1 MMTVIPHLTTD
12 RLRLRAF
19 DMTDAGRVH
28 ELLAVPDIANTTLN
42 ISHPYPEGAATTWI
56 KGHEQAAVDGTSWTW
71 AIARCQ
77 DDLLLGAIGM
87 GVAMTHRRGTLG
99 YWLGVPFWGQG
110 YMSEAARRVVGFGFD
125 DLGLHR
131 IDAGCMSRNPA
142 SAKVMR
148 RAGMVHEGT
157 FRDYIIKN
165 GSFENIDRYAV
176 IRDEAS

>member
-1 MMTVIPHLTTD
+1 MITKIPHLTTD
-12 RLRLRAF
+12 RLQLRPF

-28 ELLAVPDIANTTLN
+28 ELLAVPDIAGTTLN
-42 ISHPYPEGAATTWI
+42 IAYPYPEGAAAAWI
-56 KGHEQAAVDGTSWTW
+56 KGHERAAGDGTSWTW
-71 AIARCQ
+71 AITRCQ

-87 GVAMTHRRGTLG
+87 GVVAAHRRGTLG

-110 YMSEAARRVVGFGFD
+110 YTSEAARRVVGFGFG

-131 IDAGCMSRNPA
+131 IDAECMSRNPA

-157 FRDYIIKN
+157 FRDYIMKN
-165 GSFENIDRYAV
+165 GSFESIDRYAV
-176 IRDEAS
+176 IRDEPS